1 MLKKTK
7 TICMLLILW
16 MISCPLFAQTPEI
29 YSILESDGTLTYF
42 YDSKKDEYT
51 GSGTVFSGNEAF
63 VQRNEDVIKC
73 VFDPSFKDTPLISSF
88 SRFFYYNNNM
98 TSIEGLEHLNTEG
111 ATDMSEMF
119 FAAPPL
125 LTLT

>member
-1 MLKKTK
+1 
-7 TICMLLILW
+7 
-16 MISCPLFAQTPEI
+16 
-29 YSILESDGTLTYF
+29 
-42 YDSKKDEYT
+42 
-51 GSGTVFSGNEAF
+51 
-63 VQRNEDVIKC
+63 
-73 VFDPSFKDTPLISSF
+73 
-88 SRFFYYNNNM
+88 M